1 MTIEVTT
8 TRSEETRDA
17 MRSMLHD
24 AKAMRVLAM
33 QRYHDALVSAREEG
47 WNNSQIARAVGVSEA
62 AIRLYW
68 RRHNLISD
76 Y

>member
-8 TRSEETRDA
+8 TRSEETRDGI
-17 MRSMLHD
+17 RTMLHD

-33 QRYHDALVSAREEG
+33 QRYHDALISARQEG

-68 RRHNLISD
+68 RRHNLVD
-76 Y
+76 GY